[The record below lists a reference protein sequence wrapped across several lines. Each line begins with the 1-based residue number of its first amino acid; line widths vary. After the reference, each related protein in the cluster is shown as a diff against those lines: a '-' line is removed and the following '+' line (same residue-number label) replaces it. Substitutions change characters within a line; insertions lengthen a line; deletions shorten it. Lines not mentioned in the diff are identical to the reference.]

1 MDLRKYKYIRNVKP
15 RFDEGK
21 SQFKPFT
28 PGSTNTS
35 SLQFNTQ
42 NGPKLP
48 DVSQMSSALN
58 PDNLGT
64 TAVSSLSKAGGPQAI
79 SALSQAN
86 FGQKANAA
94 LGVAGKA
101 LGGAASKALGAVSTV
116 MNKVPVMGAINFGK
130 SLGNAFSTKNIISS
144 DELSEQAETSE
155 GSVNGISYEKANAV
169 DGSDEMEALKAQNK
183 SNTLGAATSGASL
196 GMSIGG
202 PIGGVL
208 GGIAGLVGGIFGGN
222 KRKRELRR
230 RIREAKRLN
239 ERVTSY
245 NRSSAQSQG
254 VERDYYAENEDN
266 TGDIL
271 YANKGKDMNKVWTP
285 TGYRNG
291 HVNSMVGKGES
302 IINFNRGTGTLVTKG
317 KRGVDNQPSSVR
329 PDDNNVILGNDIDWT
344 NGVRFS
350 DQAAPLTAQ
359 LQLLNNYTKIPKDYD
374 KKSSLSKQTQ
384 DIQMRE
390 LNRRRQPILDA
401 LGNISARQEKQH
413 QIENKAA
420 LGAFDDGK
428 DKDVLQNLWIPQ
440 NPLNLSLNSFN
451 SSIESDTAPFMIMP
465 STASSR
471 STVSTTSQPSTTYR
485 SPERTAPVTSWST
498 DSDDSDNDESNE
510 IIPAWQRMIPSAF
523 GMLKSWDQFNTYDK
537 QPIRYTNTYRSN
549 PYAQQALR
557 GMASLRY
564 NMYPELQAIRDAE
577 RRGAYALSNQGG
589 LTAGQRAAA
598 RVANTIA
605 TQRNLS
611 NVYANA
617 SAQNNKYKSAYYDAL
632 MKAGQAD
639 RTARMAA
646 AQQDYQNYVD
656 AHGAKYKGRDTAV
669 ANMIDQLNNAYANE
683 FKYRTYMDTADI
695 YRQKLTA
702 DQEAA
707 MANYKNASARNNNP
721 STTIT
726 TRSTTTNPY
735 VNPAVTLD
743 FSNPF
748 NLPSFQFTPDYSL
761 TNWLRRGAI

>member
-42 NGPKLP
+42 NGPQLP

-58 PDNLGT
+58 PGNLNPSNV
-64 TAVSSLSKAGGPQAI
+64 VSGISKAGGPQAI

-86 FGQKANAA
+86 FGQKANSA
-94 LGVAGKA
+94 LGLAGKT

-130 SLGNAFSTKNIISS
+130 SLSNAFSTKNIISS
-144 DELSEQAETSE
+144 DELSEQAGTSE

-183 SNTLGAATSGASL
+183 SNTVGAATSGASL

-222 KRKRELRR
+222 KRKRELER

-291 HVNSMVGKGES
+291 HINSMVGKGES

-344 NGVRFS
+344 NGMRFS

-384 DIQMRE
+384 NIQMRE

-413 QIENKAA
+413 QIENKAV
-420 LGAFDDGK
+420 LGAFDEGK
-428 DKDVLQNLWIPQ
+428 DN
-440 NPLNLSLNSFN
+440 
-451 SSIESDTAPFMIMP
+451 
-465 STASSR
+465 
-471 STVSTTSQPSTTYR
+471 
-485 SPERTAPVTSWST
+485 
-498 DSDDSDNDESNE
+498 ESNE

-549 PYAQQALR
+549 PYARQALR
-557 GMASLRY
+557 GMAQLRY
-564 NMYPELQAIRDAE
+564 NMYPELQSVRDAE

-605 TQRNLS
+605 TQRNLAQT
-611 NVYANA
+611 YANA
-617 SAQNNKYKSAYYDAL
+617 SNQNNQYKQNYYNAL
-632 MKAGQAD
+632 ISAGQAD
-639 RTARMAA
+639 RVARMSA
-646 AQQDYQNYVD
+646 AQQDYANYVA

-669 ANMIDQLNNAYANE
+669 ANMIDQMNNWYANE
-683 FKYRTYMDTADI
+683 FKYRTYRDTANI
-695 YRQKLTA
+695 YRQDLDNKRKAL
-702 DQEAA
+702 AA
-707 MANYKNASARNNNP
+707 GYNSSKATNNNP
-721 STTIT
+721 STTT
-726 TRSTTTNPY
+726 TNPVTTTTNYSSLFPSMTQQPTQTFNTPFGSAPIWN
-735 VNPAVTLD
+735 NPLD
-743 FSNPF
+743 WSFK
-748 NLPSFQFTPDYSL
+748 NLMRYTS
-761 TNWLRRGAI
+761 

>member
-42 NGPKLP
+42 NGPQLP

-64 TAVSSLSKAGGPQAI
+64 TAVSSLSKAGGPSPV
-79 SALSQAN
+79 SALSQVG
-86 FGQKANAA
+86 FGQKLKAGFNAA
-94 LGVAGKA
+94 NKA
-101 LGGAASKALGAVSTV
+101 IGQV
-116 MNKVPVMGAINFGK
+116 MNKIPIMQGINFGK
-130 SLGNAFSTKNIISS
+130 SLSNAFSTKNIISS
-144 DELSEQAETSE
+144 DELSEQAGTSE

-183 SNTLGAATSGASL
+183 SNTIGAATSGASL

-271 YANKGKDMNKVWTP
+271 YAANRGKDMNKVWTP

-344 NGVRFS
+344 NGMRFS

-384 DIQMRE
+384 NIQMRE

-401 LGNISARQEKQH
+401 LGNISDRQEKQH
-413 QIENKAA
+413 QIENKAV
-420 LGAFDDGK
+420 LGAFDEGK
-428 DKDVLQNLWIPQ
+428 DKFKNLWMPQ
-440 NPLNLSLNSFN
+440 NPLNLSLQGFN
-451 SSIESDTAPFMIMP
+451 DLINDGGVP
-465 STASSR
+465 STVLPAVNTSR
-471 STVSTTSQPSTTYR
+471 SNTTYN
-485 SPERTAPVTSWST
+485 SNTGESEYTKPTSPVTSWRTDSG
-498 DSDDSDNDESNE
+498 DSDDNESNE

-549 PYAQQALR
+549 PYARQALR

-564 NMYPELQAIRDAE
+564 NMYPELQAVRDAE

-605 TQRNLS
+605 TQRNLAQT
-611 NVYANA
+611 YANA
-617 SAQNNKYKSAYYDAL
+617 SDQNNKYKQNYYNAL
-632 MKAGQAD
+632 ISTGQAD
-639 RTARMAA
+639 RAARMSA
-646 AQQDYQNYVD
+646 AQQDYQNYVA

-669 ANMIDQLNNAYANE
+669 ANMIDQMNNWYANE
-683 FKYRTYMDTADI
+683 FKYRTYRDTANI
-695 YRQKLTA
+695 YRQDLDNKRKAL
-702 DQEAA
+702 AA
-707 MANYKNASARNNNP
+707 GYNSSKATNNNP
-721 STTIT
+721 STTT
-726 TRSTTTNPY
+726 TNPVTTTTNYSSLFPSMTQQPTQTFNTPFGSAP
-735 VNPAVTLD
+735 VWNNPLD
-743 FSNPF
+743 WSFK
-748 NLPSFQFTPDYSL
+748 NLMRYTS
-761 TNWLRRGAI
+761 

>member
-15 RFDEGK
+15 RFNEGK

-64 TAVSSLSKAGGPQAI
+64 TAVSSLSKAGGPQAV

-94 LGVAGKA
+94 LGVAG
-101 LGGAASKALGAVSTV
+101 KALGAVSTV

-144 DELSEQAETSE
+144 DELSEQAGTSE

-169 DGSDEMEALKAQNK
+169 DGSDEMKALKSQNK
-183 SNTLGAATSGASL
+183 SNTIGAATSGASL

-208 GGIAGLVGGIFGGN
+208 GGVAGLVGGLFGGN
-222 KRKRELRR
+222 KRERELRR
-230 RIREAKRLN
+230 RIREAKRAN
-239 ERVTSY
+239 ERSTSY

-266 TGDIL
+266 TGDII
-271 YANKGKDMNKVWTP
+271 YANRGKDMNKVWTP

-291 HVNSMVGKGES
+291 HINSMVGKGES

-329 PDDNNVILGNDIDWT
+329 PDDDNVILGNDIDWT
-344 NGVRFS
+344 NGMRFS

-384 DIQMRE
+384 NIQMRE

-413 QIENKAA
+413 QIENKAV
-420 LGAFDDGK
+420 LGAFDNGK
-428 DKDVLQNLWIPQ
+428 DNTMSEITVSDYWRP
-440 NPLNLSLNSFN
+440 FN
-451 SSIESDTAPFMIMP
+451 WFNP
-465 STASSR
+465 STVMDIDRSPINYTPIKVE
-471 STVSTTSQPSTTYR
+471 STVTY
-485 SPERTAPVTSWST
+485 PDYDTDDNEPAYTKPTAPVTSWRT

-523 GMLKSWDQFNTYDK
+523 GMLQSWNQFNTYDK

-549 PYAQQALR
+549 PYARQALR

-617 SAQNNKYKSAYYDAL
+617 SAQNNKYKQNYYNAL
-632 MKAGQAD
+632 ISAGQAD
-639 RTARMAA
+639 RAARMSA
-646 AQQDYQNYVD
+646 AQQDYANYVA

-669 ANMIDQLNNAYANE
+669 ANMIDQMNNWYANE
-683 FKYRTYMDTADI
+683 FKYRTYKDTADI
-695 YRQKLTA
+695 YRQDLDNKRKAL
-702 DQEAA
+702 AA
-707 MANYKNASARNNNP
+707 GYNSSKATNNNP
-721 STTIT
+721 TT
-726 TRSTTTNPY
+726 TTTNPTTTAATNY
-735 VNPAVTLD
+735 SSLFPSMTQQSTQTFNTPFGSAPIWNNPLD
-743 FSNPF
+743 WSFK
-748 NLPSFQFTPDYSL
+748 NLMRYTS
-761 TNWLRRGAI
+761 